1 MIIPERIINVM
12 VYDGKTGEFFG
23 DAVSMDLP
31 EVSFRSDTVS
41 GAGIAG
47 EYEAPTVGHF
57 EAMTATINWRSIAT
71 KSFKLLI
78 SDAVDLDVRSAIQTY
93 DSGTGKRSFQ
103 QFRASLRVTPRSWS
117 GPSLEAG
124 STEGGSTEL
133 NVMRYHVWLD
143 NVSVLEADPTN
154 YVYKVAGVDQL
165 APVRYALGLS

>member
-1 MIIPERIINVM
+1 MISPERIINVM

-93 DSGTGKRSFQ
+93 DSGT
-103 QFRASLRVTPRSWS
+103 LRVTPRSWR

-124 STEGGSTEL
+124 STEGCSTEL
-133 NVMRYHVWLD
+133 TVMRYHVWFD